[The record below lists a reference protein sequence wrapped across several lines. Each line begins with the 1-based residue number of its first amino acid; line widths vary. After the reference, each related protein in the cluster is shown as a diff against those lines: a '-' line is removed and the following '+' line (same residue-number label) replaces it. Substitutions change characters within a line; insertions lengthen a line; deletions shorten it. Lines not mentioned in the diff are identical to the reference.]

1 MFDPF
6 VGLELKGLLNVQIL
20 KIEETTRQA
29 RLSQT
34 GWERGLK

>member
-6 VGLELKGLLNVQIL
+6 VGLELKGLLNVQIR
-20 KIEETTRQA
+20 KIEETRRQA

-34 GWERGLK
+34 DWEKGLK